1 MEEKEN
7 TLTIKVKRKE
17 RKQKPARAINVSGE
31 IYTILTLYS
40 EETGIPIKILADML
54 LKFALDRMTIVFDD
68 EEERIEKALE
78 SINEVP

>member
-1 MEEKEN
+1 MRAMA
-7 TLTIKVKRKE
+7 LCRKR
-17 RKQKPARAINVSGE
+17 
-31 IYTILTLYS
+31 LYS